1 MQTGGEGFISK
12 VSVPK
17 LQMELQSLDL
27 AHGRPK
33 EIYTGCKHLQTQS
46 SACYLFFYSTF
57 CNMTGLQ
64 KDPQRT
70 TKYKQHTSEKTPEI
84 RSSMKQHHHLRRT
97 PTPFCT
103 SVSSKQRSESL
114 HPPPML
120 GARGNES
127 KQVGFKKQKMVSWVW
142 RRSWD
147 GLLQMFQSWNIP
159 RRFSLRSGSGRDHR
173 LVFHLEC
180 GQCTRPVRWLLYKWK
195 SSICHDLSTRFY

>member
-57 CNMTGLQ
+57 CNVTGLQ

-84 RSSMKQHHHLRRT
+84 RSSMKQHHHLRT

-103 SVSSKQRSESL
+103 SVSSKQRYESL
-114 HPPPML
+114 HPPPTPGGQTERIQASRFPKTKKGLVSLTPVL
-120 GARGNES
+120 GWIASNVSELEHPKTFLSPLRVWQSSPSCLSPGMWTMHTT
-127 KQVGFKKQKMVSWVW
+127 GKMIAV
-142 RRSWD
+142 
-147 GLLQMFQSWNIP
+147 
-159 RRFSLRSGSGRDHR
+159 
-173 LVFHLEC
+173 
-180 GQCTRPVRWLLYKWK
+180 
-195 SSICHDLSTRFY
+195 